1 MLYFISFHT
10 HLAQQAILFSFF
22 FFFFFFLFALIA

>member
-22 FFFFFFLFALIA
+22 FFLFALIA